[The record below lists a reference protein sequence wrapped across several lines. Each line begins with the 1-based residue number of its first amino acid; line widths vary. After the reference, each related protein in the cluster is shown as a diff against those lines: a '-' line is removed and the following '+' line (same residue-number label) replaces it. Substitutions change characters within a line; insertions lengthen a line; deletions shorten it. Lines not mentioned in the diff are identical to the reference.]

1 MTDAGVKSFSEIN
14 TNTNTQQ
21 ELYEAYLKAFGSGK
35 KQEQTPSDMQQL
47 TMDQIFGTEAGNAA
61 TKPDEIT
68 HDSPVDGKGKKPLSK
83 DEFVQKIK
91 EYSRF

>member
-1 MTDAGVKSFSEIN
+1 
-14 TNTNTQQ
+14 
-21 ELYEAYLKAFGSGK
+21 
-35 KQEQTPSDMQQL
+35 MQQL

-91 EYSRF
+91 EYSDKAVEIVSKDLEEGLKSA